1 MYQPLYEHISSILS
15 PKQTGF
21 HFAQHYL
28 MFMIEQFKESR
39 DKRGEFGAVFTVLP
53 KRCDCIDHNLLITKL
68 SWYRVTLKSHDII
81 SSYLSSHTQDF
92 RTNNSYSRKSYI
104 KYGASQ
110 SLVLG
115 PLLFNIDLVDL
126 LVECKDANI

>member
-53 KRCDCIDHNLLITKL
+53 KRFDCIDHNLLITKL
-68 SWYRVTLKSHDII
+68 SWYRVTPI
-81 SSYLSSHTQDF
+81 
-92 RTNNSYSRKSYI
+92 
-104 KYGASQ
+104 
-110 SLVLG
+110 
-115 PLLFNIDLVDL
+115 LL
-126 LVECKDANI
+126 

>member
-21 HFAQHYL
+21 HFPQHYL

>member
-15 PKQTGF
+15 PKQIGF